1 MKEMFDMV
9 QAGIKMKNL
18 RKSINKTAE
27 AVADDLG
34 ISISSYNKYEQG
46 IRTPRD
52 EIKERIANYYNSS
65 IASIFIQTNITNS
78 DNDLN

>member
-9 QAGIKMKNL
+9 QAGIKMKKL

-65 IASIFIQTNITNS
+65 IASIFIQSNITNS
-78 DNDLN
+78 DNSLN

>member
-78 DNDLN
+78 DNGLN